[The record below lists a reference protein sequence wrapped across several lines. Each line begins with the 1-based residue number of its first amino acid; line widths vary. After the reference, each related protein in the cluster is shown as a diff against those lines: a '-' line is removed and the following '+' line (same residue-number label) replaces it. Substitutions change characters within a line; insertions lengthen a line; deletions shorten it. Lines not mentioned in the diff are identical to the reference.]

1 MAPGYALRHL
11 NAHKP
16 GVKFAGLAIK
26 ASAASG
32 AALKGD
38 VMGRCSIV
46 NRVLPVLV
54 ATLVIAGS
62 ARADDVRH
70 FSFAYDQPHTTAY
83 GIAGDTFAAKLSELS
98 HGTMLI
104 DQFPGAQLGQEPQ
117 VLQKLRTGDVDF
129 SITSTAN
136 SATLQP
142 EAGVFSIHFVFR
154 SEDHLVKAL
163 ADPGVAGAFKEMVN
177 AKVEGARTLA
187 LATMGFRNIYG
198 KKDVH
203 NVGDVDN
210 VKIRVQATVTED
222 TMFPAYGAQTVH
234 MPFGDVYTALQT
246 GIVAMAE
253 NGINVFQ
260 SNKHYEV
267 APIMSLTQHEANNNV
282 IWVSDKVWNSLS
294 DEQKKSVQA
303 AADEVAKVE
312 PPAALGLENDS
323 MTKLEKMG
331 VKFIKDVDKSGF
343 IKDAEPLQDK
353 LAAQLGPGA
362 VKVLQLVRGVK

>member
-1 MAPGYALRHL
+1 MGRHSVIVGIL
-11 NAHKP
+11 SL
-16 GVKFAGLAIK
+16 FA
-26 ASAASG
+26 AASMADG
-32 AALKGD
+32 AW
-38 VMGRCSIV
+38 
-46 NRVLPVLV
+46 
-54 ATLVIAGS
+54 
-62 ARADDVRH
+62 ADDVRH

-83 GIAGDTFAAKLSELS
+83 GIAGDTFAAKLAELS
-98 HGTMLI
+98 HNTMVI

-163 ADPGVAGAFKEMVN
+163 QDPGVSKAFKDMIN
-177 AKVEGARTLA
+177 SKVEGAHIMA
-187 LATMGFRNIYG
+187 LGTMGFRDMYG
-198 KKDVH
+198 KKEVH
-203 NVGDVDN
+203 NVKDLDN
-210 VKIRVQATVTED
+210 VKIRVQATATED

-267 APIMSLTQHEANNNV
+267 APIMSVTQHEANNNV
-282 IWVSDKVWNSLS
+282 VWVSDKVWNSLS
-294 DEQKKSVQA
+294 DEQKGWVQA
-303 AADEVAKVE
+303 AAAEVGQKE
-312 PPAALGLENDS
+312 PAQAVALDHKSLDRLR
-323 MTKLEKMG
+323 KLG
-331 VKFIKDVDKSGF
+331 VKVVTDVDKESF
-343 IKDAEPLQDK
+343 IKIAEPLQDK
-353 LAAQLGPGA
+353 LAEKLGPGA
-362 VKVLQLVRGVK
+362 VNVLKLVRAVQ

>member
-1 MAPGYALRHL
+1 
-11 NAHKP
+11 
-16 GVKFAGLAIK
+16 
-26 ASAASG
+26 
-32 AALKGD
+32 
-38 VMGRCSIV
+38 MGCHR
-46 NRVLPVLV
+46 
-54 ATLVIAGS
+54 VIAGIVS
-62 ARADDVRH
+62 LFAAASMANAAWADDVRH

-83 GIAGDTFAAKLSELS
+83 GIAGDTFANKLAELS
-98 HGTMLI
+98 HNTLVI

-129 SITSTAN
+129 AITSTAN

-154 SEDHLVKAL
+154 SEDHLVKSL
-163 ADPGVAGAFKEMVN
+163 QNPGVAKAFKDMIN
-177 AKVEGARTLA
+177 SKVEGARTLA
-187 LATMGFRNIYG
+187 LATMGFRNMYG
-198 KKDVH
+198 KKEVH
-203 NVGDVDN
+203 NVADLDN
-210 VKIRVQATVTED
+210 VKVRVQATATED

-253 NGINVFQ
+253 NGINVYQ

-282 IWVSDKVWNSLS
+282 VWVSDKVWNSLN
-294 DEQKKSVQA
+294 DEQKKWVQA

-323 MTKLEKMG
+323 MAKLEKMG
-331 VKFIKDVDKSGF
+331 VKFVKGVDKSGF
-343 IKDAEPLQDK
+343 VKDAEPIQDK

-362 VKVLQLVRGVK
+362 VNVLKLVRDVK